1 MDQEQ
6 IEALL
11 KKKYEAGEVET
22 GLYKTGL
29 QFVVM
34 DTVDDQVTFQ
44 WFLEARDLGD
54 LL

>member
-1 MDQEQ
+1 MDRSE

-11 KKKYEAGEVET
+11 KQKYESGEAET
-22 GLYKTGL
+22 GLYNTGL

-34 DTVDDQVTFQ
+34 DMVDDELTFQ
-44 WFLEARDLGD
+44 WFCAANNLSD

>member
-11 KKKYEAGEVET
+11 KKKYEAGEAES
-22 GLYKTGL
+22 GLYNTGL

-34 DTVDDQVTFQ
+34 DTVDGQVTFQ
-44 WFLEARDLGD
+44 WFPEALDLGD
-54 LL
+54 YL